1 MLMIFLGKQNR
12 ARMLPAYGTGI
23 VVERW
28 GCSNSKCSARS
39 TGGEQSLKPKYN
51 EFVNGG
57 FSFQWHR
64 SVAERKKVR
73 LEKIKKEIRIWQRR
87 NACSEITIDQSSI
100 RRDEFIT
107 ELRDPLR
114 LNVAAFRTRKIRAI
128 RKRARLARQIRDNF
142 ERLSILKNILEI
154 SKLRTYPTLKFKL

>member
-1 MLMIFLGKQNR
+1 MRECCQRMEQGSSSKDEDARIQSVLRDQQAVSNPWNR
-12 ARMLPAYGTGI
+12 NIM
-23 VVERW
+23 
-28 GCSNSKCSARS
+28 NSW
-39 TGGEQSLKPKYN
+39 TED
-51 EFVNGG
+51 

>member
-1 MLMIFLGKQNR
+1 M
-12 ARMLPAYGTGI
+12 
-23 VVERW
+23 
-28 GCSNSKCSARS
+28 
-39 TGGEQSLKPKYN
+39 
-51 EFVNGG
+51 
-57 FSFQWHR
+57 
-64 SVAERKKVR
+64 AERKKVR
-73 LEKIKKEIRIWQRR
+73 LEKIKKEIQIWQRR
-87 NACSEITIDQSSI
+87 NACSEIRIDQSSI

-128 RKRARLARQIRDNF
+128 RKRARLTRQIRDNF

>member
-1 MLMIFLGKQNR
+1 
-12 ARMLPAYGTGI
+12 MLPAYELSGI
-23 VVERW
+23 VVEKW
-28 GCSNSKCSARS
+28 GYSNSKSFTYPA
-39 TGGEQSLKPKYN
+39 GGERSLKPNLSKYN
-51 EFVNGG
+51 KFVNRG

-64 SVAERKKVR
+64 SVTERKKVR
-73 LEKIKKEIRIWQRR
+73 LEKITKEIRIWQRR
-87 NACSEITIDQSSI
+87 NACSEIKINQSSI
-100 RRDEFIT
+100 QRDEFIT
-107 ELRDPLR
+107 ALRDPLR